1 MSDETTAVSTSQTTS
16 TSETLTPYEVNRD
29 RVAQQGKYA
38 AMDDAAMQAFI
49 EKYEAAGGKYFA
61 QMREQLEHLQQR
73 EKAHSELEGQVGAI
87 QRERALERALRIH
100 KLDDSDVEL
109 FPAGLKP
116 DEIEEFAERLAA
128 RIKGNGK
135 KSDAEDD
142 DERPARK
149 TREDEPAAVT
159 VAEKLSPRE
168 EFVRGFKQDQAR
180 GAVSQ
185 WPPRAVR

>member
-61 QMREQLEHLQQR
+61 QMREQLEQR

-100 KLDDSDVEL
+100 KLDDSDAEL

-116 DEIEEFAERLAA
+116 DEIEEFAEKLAS
-128 RIKGNGK
+128 RIKGKGK
-135 KSDAEDD
+135 DTEAED

-149 TREDEPAAVT
+149 QREDEPAVVT
-159 VAEKLSPRE
+159 VTEKLSPRE
-168 EFVRGFKQDQAR
+168 DFIRGFKQDQAR
-180 GAVSQ
+180 GAVGQ